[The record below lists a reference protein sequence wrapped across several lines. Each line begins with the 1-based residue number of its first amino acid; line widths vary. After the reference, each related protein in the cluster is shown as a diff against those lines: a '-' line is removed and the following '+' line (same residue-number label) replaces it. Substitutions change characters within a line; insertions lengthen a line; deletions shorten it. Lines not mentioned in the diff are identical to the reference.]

1 MTSKTVR
8 TAVTLFTLT
17 LPLLLWNACTRK
29 GDSAGSK
36 PTLWVYTSLYP
47 EVIAQLE
54 PKVAKALPEIEVK
67 FFQGGSE
74 TIAAR
79 VNAELTGGKA
89 QADLLLTSDP
99 FWYQELKTRGALLPY
114 ESPAAKAVPTE
125 WQDPDHAFTASRVPV
140 MVIGMNTT
148 KITDDLAPKKWTDL
162 LEARWKGQISLGS
175 PLESGTTF
183 TAIALFGKSPGWSL
197 IEGLRKQDAI
207 SAGGNSAVLNRIETG
222 ERPLGIVLLENILK
236 AQQKGAPIRAIY
248 PEDGVLPI
256 PSPIAIT
263 AKTAQPDAAKKLYG
277 WFFSAEAQADIVAS
291 GMYSPLPGGP
301 TPPGGKPWNEIAP
314 KAAKWSPVLI
324 QELFASRES
333 TKSKFQ
339 SLWLN

>member
-1 MTSKTVR
+1 
-8 TAVTLFTLT
+8 
-17 LPLLLWNACTRK
+17 
-29 GDSAGSK
+29 
-36 PTLWVYTSLYP
+36 
-47 EVIAQLE
+47 VIAQLE

-79 VNAELTGGKA
+79 VNAELTGGKT

-114 ESPAAKAVPTE
+114 ESAAAKGVPAE
-125 WQDPDHAFTASRVPV
+125 WQDPEHTFTASRVPV
-140 MVIGMNTT
+140 MVIGAHTT
-148 KITDDLAPKKWTDL
+148 KISDDIAPKKWSDL
-162 LEARWKGQISLGS
+162 LDPRWKGQISLGS

-183 TAIALFGKSPGWSL
+183 TAVALFGKTPGWSL
-197 IEGLRKQDAI
+197 VEGLRKQDAI

-236 AQQKGAPIRAIY
+236 AQQKGATVRAIY

-263 AKTAQPDAAKKLYG
+263 AKTANPAAAKKLYD
-277 WFFSAEAQADIVAS
+277 WFFSQEVQADIVAS

-301 TPPGGKPWNEIAP
+301 TPPGGRPWSEIAP
-314 KAAKWSPVLI
+314 NAAKWSPELI
-324 QELFASRES
+324 RELFASRES
-333 TKSKFQ
+333 TKSRFQ
-339 SLWLN
+339 ALWLN